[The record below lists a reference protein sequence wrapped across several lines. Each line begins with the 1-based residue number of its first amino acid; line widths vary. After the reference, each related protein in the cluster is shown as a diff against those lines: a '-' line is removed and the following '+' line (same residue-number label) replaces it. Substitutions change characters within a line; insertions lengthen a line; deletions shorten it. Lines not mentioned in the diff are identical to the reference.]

1 MEKLQFYLKISD
13 PLLAFHAMTR
23 IGFLPTRR
31 LVESQGEIPTRNS
44 KELEGRRREKF
55 VQLLHF

>member
-1 MEKLQFYLKISD
+1 MKKLQLYLRIFN
-13 PLLAFHAMTR
+13 PLLAFHAMTGS
-23 IGFLPTRR
+23 GFLLARR

-44 KELEGRRREKF
+44 KELGERMIEKF